1 VRYCLCLSDSQFLLV
16 GWSCTLI
23 KYVFLIILCLFFFSF
38 VEAKV
43 VSYRRLF
50 LPHPSSNSNF
60 AAFLY
65 QVTIFVKSIRNVRLP
80 PAVAKKLGNPYLRTH
95 VLTSTDQLLLILI
108 FWYFAK
114 QAILLSKSTFLSLPL
129 RQGLPEQVFWLL
141 VGVYSWRV
149 VHIFKCI
156 VANFSPPLVMK

>member
-1 VRYCLCLSDSQFLLV
+1 MSVWFPVPIGRMKLYLDQICVPDYPLSILFQLRRSQGRVIPPVIFTSPFIKLQLCRLSIP
-16 GWSCTLI
+16 G
-23 KYVFLIILCLFFFSF
+23 YNFFKNLKKCR
-38 VEAKV
+38 A
-43 VSYRRLF
+43 
-50 LPHPSSNSNF
+50 PP
-60 AAFLY
+60 
-65 QVTIFVKSIRNVRLP
+65 P